1 MPHANPT
8 RSRPS
13 DAPQAEDNATNKPV
27 ERFHDG
33 PVCVSIWEKTGT
45 KGLFRTA
52 SFQLRYR
59 DGEEW
64 KTSQSYSLSDL
75 EHLEKAA
82 LEARERIARWK
93 QTTTINPTAS

>member
-1 MPHANPT
+1 VDH
-8 RSRPS
+8 
-13 DAPQAEDNATNKPV
+13 
-27 ERFHDG
+27 FHEG
-33 PVCVSIWEKTGT
+33 LVRVSIWEKSGG

-64 KTSQSYSLSDL
+64 KTSQSYSLSDI

-82 LEARERIARWK
+82 REACARIAKWQK
-93 QTTTINPTAS
+93 PQTPPASVP

>member
-1 MPHANPT
+1 MPNSNAART
-8 RSRPS
+8 
-13 DAPQAEDNATNKPV
+13 APAPASQPDDNLGNKPA
-27 ERFHDG
+27 ERFHLG
-33 PVCVSIWEKTGT
+33 SVHMSIWEKSGS

-75 EHLEKAA
+75 ENLENAA
-82 LEARERIARWK
+82 HEAHARITKWQQATA
-93 QTTTINPTAS
+93 TTSVPR